1 MRDKKIKHNKLRNS
15 GLLFEFLLRQVT
27 ADVLDK
33 NDKSKALKIVKEFF
47 NEHSELGNERALYN
61 MLVNQKYKTDKQAGF
76 FISEVIK
83 ARAKI
88 NNSTLRREKYRLIT
102 EIQKNYDLS
111 KFLSTSVPNYKVYAS
126 VYKLFEYGDRL
137 APEDK
142 TQTYF
147 NLIENITSEPKPQ
160 LSDSVNKKL
169 QYNDELR
176 AITYRILLER
186 FNQKYNYLNRSQKY
200 LLKNYIN
207 NVSNTNSLG
216 DIISAGVNELR
227 ESLTS
232 MLHYVDD
239 KVTQIKLKETI
250 NSIGDICLPTKP
262 TVIKDSSVLQLM
274 RYYELEK
281 ELKKHGRVAKKQ
293 TKRAG

>member
-1 MRDKKIKHNKLRNS
+1 
-15 GLLFEFLLRQVT
+15 
-27 ADVLDK
+27 
-33 NDKSKALKIVKEFF
+33 
-47 NEHSELGNERALYN
+47 
-61 MLVNQKYKTDKQAGF
+61 MLINQKYKTDKQAGF
-76 FISEVIK
+76 FITEVMK
-83 ARAKI
+83 ARTKI
-88 NNSTLRREKYRLIT
+88 NNSVLRREKYRLIT

-111 KFLSTSVPNYKVYAS
+111 KFLSSSVPNYRVYAS
-126 VYKLFEYGDRL
+126 IYKLFEYGDNL
-137 APEDK
+137 TPEDK

-147 NLIENITSEPKPQ
+147 SLIENITSEPKPQ

-186 FNQKYNYLNRSQKY
+186 FNQKYNYLNGPQKH

-207 NVSNTNSLG
+207 NISNTNSLG
-216 DIISAGVNELR
+216 DVILTGVRELK

-239 KVTQIKLKETI
+239 KVTRIKLKETI
-250 NSIGDICLPTKP
+250 NSIGEICLPNKT
-262 TVIKDSSVLQLM
+262 TNVKDSSVLQLM
-274 RYYELEK
+274 RYYELAK